1 MRQRSCDEIDV
12 EAVPVD
18 AIDNDDDK
26 MLSTRWRLCRLLR
39 ILCVIAALGLGVWT
53 LAAVVPSTNM
63 RPYAWMVACAVAAA
77 VVVGSLW
84 WCATRRLAPRLRR
97 RRRRLDGP
105 CCCAVQ

>member
-26 MLSTRWRLCRLLR
+26 MLPARWRLCRLLR

-53 LAAVVPSTNM
+53 LATVVPATNTW
-63 RPYAWMVACAVAAA
+63 PYAWVAVYVVAAA

-97 RRRRLDGP
+97 RRRLNGP
-105 CCCAVQ
+105 CCCVVQ